1 MFFKKIIKEQDKSFF
16 KDSFWALL
24 GSVLGKGLS
33 LLAGVAVARF
43 LGKDMYGEYGM
54 IKNTMFQI
62 ATFSTFGLGYTGTRF
77 IAKSIQNRDGQIHDI
92 IKIIYKITFSIS
104 CFLSITIILFSK
116 QIALFLNNPGAST
129 SIKFTAIII
138 IINAVNTA
146 QIGILS
152 GFKSFKVIA
161 QNNTWSGIVTF
172 ILSIICTMMGGLNGA
187 LIALLFSLTF
197 NALLNNK
204 SIKKILKNHTREE
217 HYPLMRGNIASTI
230 IRFSFPVA
238 LQESLYSI
246 VAWSISLLIIKFS
259 NYGELGLYSAATQ
272 WANIILFI
280 PGVLKNVIL
289 SYFSSSNNNI
299 NLRNKVLKINVFSTL
314 IPFCFIF
321 ILSSYISSFY
331 GTTFQN
337 LPPVLIVAC
346 FTSIFSSIS
355 SVIIYEFISQGF
367 VWNVFYLRIF
377 RDFASLSLSALIL
390 KFNYFELT
398 ASMTIV
404 IVYLLVGILFSV
416 ILLRYSKKKL
426 G

>member
-1 MFFKKIIKEQDKSFF
+1 
-16 KDSFWALL
+16 
-24 GSVLGKGLS
+24 
-33 LLAGVAVARF
+33 
-43 LGKDMYGEYGM
+43 
-54 IKNTMFQI
+54 MFQI

-77 IAKSIQNRDGQIHDI
+77 IAKSIQEKDGLIYDI
-92 IKIIYKITFSIS
+92 IKLIYKITFLIS
-104 CFLSITIILFSK
+104 GILSILFILFSK
-116 QIALFLNNPGAST
+116 QIALFLNNPGSSI

-152 GFKSFKVIA
+152 GFKSFKDIA

-172 ILSIICTMMGGLNGA
+172 VLSIICTLRGGLNGA
-187 LIALLFSLTF
+187 LIALILSLAF

-204 SIKKILKNHTREE
+204 SIKSQFKIITSEDSRYQKSLK
-217 HYPLMRGNIASTI
+217 GNNITSEI
-230 IRFSFPVA
+230 IQFSLPVA
-238 LQESLYSI
+238 LQESLYSV

-289 SYFSSSNNNI
+289 SYFSSSSNNK
-299 NLRNKVLKINVFSTL
+299 NLRKKVLTINVLSTF

-331 GTTFQN
+331 GATFQN
-337 LPPVLIVAC
+337 LPSVLIIAC
-346 FTSIFSSIS
+346 LTSIFSSIS
-355 SVIIYEFISQGF
+355 SVLIYEFISQGF
-367 VWNVFYLRIF
+367 VWTVFYLRIG
-377 RDFASLSLSALIL
+377 RDLTCIFWSAFILKYNFCNLSA
-390 KFNYFELT
+390 
-398 ASMTIV
+398 SMIVV
-404 IVYLLVGILFSV
+404 IVYLIVGILFSI
-416 ILLRYSKKKL
+416 ILIRYSIKKL